1 MNLSKLDDMYM
12 KYLSRAGKT
21 LFITK
26 LFQIE
31 GKISKKKLQSLK
43 IQRANKVT
51 SNTQIEIF
59 KSFKMWGGASCKN
72 VLGLNVNTVRLP

>member
-26 LFQIE
+26 FFPIE
-31 GKISKKKLQSLK
+31 GKLSKKKLQSLK
-43 IQRANKVT
+43 IQRAN
-51 SNTQIEIF
+51 
-59 KSFKMWGGASCKN
+59 N
-72 VLGLNVNTVRLP
+72 VFTEMNVNGMKSHVEHAN

>member
-26 LFQIE
+26 LFPIE
-31 GKISKKKLQSLK
+31 GKLSKKKLQSLK
-43 IQRANKVT
+43 YNG
-51 SNTQIEIF
+51 QIMF
-59 KSFKMWGGASCKN
+59 SQK
-72 VLGLNVNTVRLP
+72 